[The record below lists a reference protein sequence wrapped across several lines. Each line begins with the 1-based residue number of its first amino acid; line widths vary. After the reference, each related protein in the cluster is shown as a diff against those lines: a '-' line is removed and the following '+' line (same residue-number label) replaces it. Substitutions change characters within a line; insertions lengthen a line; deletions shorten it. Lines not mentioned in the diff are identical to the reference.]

1 MAGEPIHIEAHH
13 PNCLGCG
20 GENPASLGLSFTLED
35 ERVHSELAFDR
46 RHEGAPGFVHGGA
59 VATALD
65 DTLGTLLMALRR
77 PAVTG
82 RLAVDFRRPAFL
94 DRRYKLEAWVEGV
107 DGRKI
112 HLAGEMRE
120 GDGTVVAE
128 AKALF
133 IEVDREHFAKGGK
146 LSDDWFKGEGRLPY

>member
-1 MAGEPIHIEAHH
+1 VADGPLHIAAHH
-13 PNCLGCG
+13 PHCLGCG
-20 GENPASLGLSFTLED
+20 DENPASLGLSFTIEG
-35 ERVHSELAFDR
+35 ERVRSELVFDR

-65 DTLGTLLMALRR
+65 DTIGTLNMALRK

-82 RLAVDFRRPAFL
+82 RLEVDYRRPAFL
-94 DRRYKLEAWVEGV
+94 GRRFELEAWVESV

-120 GDGTVVAE
+120 DGEVVAE

-133 IEVDREHFAKGGK
+133 IEVDRAHFARGGQ
-146 LSDDWFKGEGRLPY
+146 LPDDWFGDGGQLPY